1 MQKIRRS
8 ALVTGAV
15 TALVAAL
22 TATPALSALPFEL
35 PFTGNGLPL
44 RDWILMGFLVLLAVG
59 LALRLLRHRG
69 ASEQRADGA
78 DMRWWRNPSV

>member
-1 MQKIRRS
+1 MQKVRRVARVDG
-8 ALVTGAV
+8 ALA
-15 TALVAAL
+15 ALVAAMS
-22 TATPALSALPFEL
+22 ATPALAALPFEV

-69 ASEQRADGA
+69 PSEPRADGA

>member
-1 MQKIRRS
+1 MQKVRRIARVDG
-8 ALVTGAV
+8 ALA
-15 TALVAAL
+15 ALVAAL
-22 TATPALSALPFEL
+22 SATPALAALPFEV
-35 PFTGNGLPL
+35 PFMGNGLPL

-69 ASEQRADGA
+69 ASEPLADGE